1 METAQFNDWK
11 FSSLQTHIS
20 LSTEIDELA
29 KQLRFVPPE
38 QLYLSNFLKFE
49 HPRVQIR
56 FSAQDAL
63 QTVPHDDWTFI
74 PRNYFGKFE
83 RDGVDLEKVDDENAK
98 IDMDLLMKKDP
109 ILFYSSVV
117 LFEDELHDHGHCTL
131 SVKTVSY
138 K

>member
-1 METAQFNDWK
+1 
-11 FSSLQTHIS
+11 
-20 LSTEIDELA
+20 
-29 KQLRFVPPE
+29 
-38 QLYLSNFLKFE
+38 
-49 HPRVQIR
+49 
-56 FSAQDAL
+56 
-63 QTVPHDDWTFI
+63 VPHDDWTFI